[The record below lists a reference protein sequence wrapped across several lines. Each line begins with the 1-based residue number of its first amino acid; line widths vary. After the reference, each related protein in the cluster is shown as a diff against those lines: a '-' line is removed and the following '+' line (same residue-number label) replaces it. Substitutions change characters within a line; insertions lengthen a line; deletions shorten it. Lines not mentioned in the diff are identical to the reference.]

1 MKPIAKTSKDVLAVE
16 AEEILKLK
24 EDIKQRRKKRNFS
37 RSKLRKYFAEAKR
50 LKEEFG
56 FSFEDIALWLRQ
68 CKRVKMTADGV
79 RSSYRRIEKELEKDL
94 SEE

>member
-1 MKPIAKTSKDVLAVE
+1 MKQTIKASKDVLAVE
-16 AEEILKLK
+16 AEEILRLK

-56 FSFEDIALWLRQ
+56 FSFDDIALWLRQ
-68 CKRVKMTADGV
+68 KKRIKMTTDGV
-79 RSSYRRIEKELEKDL
+79 RSSYRRIEKELENDQ

>member
-1 MKPIAKTSKDVLAVE
+1 MNDNRKASNDLLAVE
-16 AEEILKLK
+16 AKAILQLK
-24 EDIKQRRKKRNFS
+24 EDIKKRRRKRNFS

-50 LKEEFG
+50 LKDEFN

-79 RSSYRRIEKELEKDL
+79 RSSYRRIEKEREDDKPKG
-94 SEE
+94 

>member
-1 MKPIAKTSKDVLAVE
+1 MNNNRKASKDLLAVE

-24 EDIKQRRKKRNFS
+24 EDIKKRRKKRNFS
-37 RSKLRKYFAEAKR
+37 RSKLRKYFAETKR
-50 LKEEFG
+50 LKDEFD

-79 RSSYRRIEKELEKDL
+79 RSSYRRIEKELEDEKP
-94 SEE
+94 EG